1 MYSLIIKP
9 LAELD
14 ATKAV
19 NWYNNKK
26 VGLGEEFLLVLDA
39 VIHAIER
46 NPKQYQIVYKNIR
59 RAFIQRFPYGIFFVV
74 EENVI
79 YVLAIQHTSRNPK
92 IWKNR

>member
-26 VGLGEEFLLVLDA
+26 AGLGEEFLLVLDA

-59 RAFIQRFPYGIFFVV
+59 RVFIQRFPYGIFFVV